1 MSTESKFPVRRR
13 RRWWPWLLLLLS
25 VCVVTLWTLPA
36 TLVYNLM
43 ASQLKDVEAGGLS
56 GSLWKGEA
64 SSLLLRGKDW
74 GKLNWT
80 LRPLPLLQGRTE
92 VDLRLDGPGVKLS
105 GNVIRAADRAIDLGQ
120 TTGTIDAAW
129 MGPALGLP
137 LLVPTGS
144 INLDLQGL
152 SIDAEGKPTAI
163 QGQARWVDAGL
174 TGIVRARAGTVLIE
188 ASGRDGQI
196 EGLLRNE
203 GGGNLGIDGSFSMLG
218 TLYQAEVMLRPD
230 PNDAEL
236 VQALQW
242 VGQPLDQSG
251 GRLLL
256 IEGEVHG
263 WANSSAN
270 TQD

>member
-1 MSTESKFPVRRR
+1 MSAPVRRR
-13 RRWWPWLLLLLS
+13 RRWWPWLLLMLS
-25 VCVVTLWTLPA
+25 VLVVIVWTLPA
-36 TLVYNLM
+36 ALVYRLM
-43 ASQLKDVEAGGLS
+43 ASQLEGVEAAGLS
-56 GSLWKGEA
+56 GSLWQGEA
-64 SSLLLRGKDW
+64 SSLLLHGKDW
-74 GKLNWT
+74 GKFNWT
-80 LRPLPLLQGRTE
+80 LRPLPLLQGRAE
-92 VDLRLDGPGVKLS
+92 ADLALDGPGVQFS
-105 GNVIRAADRAIDLGQ
+105 GNFMRAADRALDLGQ

-144 INLDLQGL
+144 IEIDLQGL
-152 SIDAEGKPTAI
+152 SIDAQGKPTAI
-163 QGQARWVDAGL
+163 DGKARWVDAGL

-188 ASGRDGQI
+188 ASGSDSQI
-196 EGLLRNE
+196 QGVLRNE
-203 GGGNLGIDGSFSMLG
+203 GGGNLAIDGTFSMLG
-218 TLYQAEVMLRPD
+218 TLYQAEVILRPD

-242 VGQPLDQSG
+242 VGQPLDESG